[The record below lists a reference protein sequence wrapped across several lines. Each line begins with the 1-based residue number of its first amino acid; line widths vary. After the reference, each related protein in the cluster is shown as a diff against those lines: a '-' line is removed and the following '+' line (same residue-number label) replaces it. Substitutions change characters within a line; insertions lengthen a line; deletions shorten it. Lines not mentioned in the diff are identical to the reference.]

1 MEIVEDRV
9 KKDRDGSVDLL
20 RFVGIILMVMGHIG
34 FGQMFDKYIHSFHM
48 PLWYILSGYFLD
60 VNSDIR
66 KYFRKKTKT
75 LLIPYAFWGILYE
88 VIWSLN
94 GGNQWLG
101 MLFPNSIEIPINGA
115 LWFLPSMFFVDI
127 IGFSILKYFSYRYAV
142 LTIGILA
149 VMGGLHIFK
158 LPLSLDSAL
167 VGVGFLLIGFSV
179 KHCHIGILLMK
190 IKKSWAFFLL
200 IGSSFL
206 ALVNGYVNV
215 RTNTYAIVPLFW
227 INASLIVIAFFNIC
241 KYIDKKTN
249 YIIFQEIGSQSII
262 YVCSNQFVIRIVS
275 KILRNFGVAIT
286 TGFMRIIMVVIVI
299 AICFWTNRFLMKTP
313 LRIILGK

>member
-66 KYFRKKTKT
+66 KYFGKKTKT

-88 VIWSLN
+88 VILSLN

-127 IGFSILKYFSYRYAV
+127 IGLSILKYFSYRYAV

-149 VMGGLHIFK
+149 VMGG
-158 LPLSLDSAL
+158 
-167 VGVGFLLIGFSV
+167 V
-179 KHCHIGILLMK
+179 
-190 IKKSWAFFLL
+190 
-200 IGSSFL
+200 
-206 ALVNGYVNV
+206 
-215 RTNTYAIVPLFW
+215 TYI
-227 INASLIVIAFFNIC
+227 
-241 KYIDKKTN
+241 
-249 YIIFQEIGSQSII
+249 
-262 YVCSNQFVIRIVS
+262 
-275 KILRNFGVAIT
+275 
-286 TGFMRIIMVVIVI
+286 
-299 AICFWTNRFLMKTP
+299 
-313 LRIILGK
+313 